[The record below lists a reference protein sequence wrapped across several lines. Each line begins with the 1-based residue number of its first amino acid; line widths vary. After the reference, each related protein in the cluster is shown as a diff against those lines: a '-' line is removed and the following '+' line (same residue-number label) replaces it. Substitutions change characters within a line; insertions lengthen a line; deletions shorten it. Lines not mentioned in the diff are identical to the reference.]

1 MRFKI
6 QYIKKRKDKMMW
18 LEEGRNRA
26 RGAKKEIICHQEH
39 IRALFFWHI
48 QYHLKDHDEMI
59 RVIPLKNTK

>member
-1 MRFKI
+1 
-6 QYIKKRKDKMMW
+6 MW

-39 IRALFFWHI
+39 IKALFFWHI
-48 QYHLKDHDEMI
+48 QYHLKDNDEMI